1 VNYADLILFAQTAS
15 VKPIFMSDVLCK
27 QPVVALRGGYGIG
40 LVGLVCMIFPIV
52 VIGLSSF
59 ATAVGMATNVRL

>member
-1 VNYADLILFAQTAS
+1 VNYANLILFAQTAS

-27 QPVVALRGGYGIG
+27 QPAVALRGGYGIG
-40 LVGLVCMIFPIV
+40 LAGLVCMIFPIV